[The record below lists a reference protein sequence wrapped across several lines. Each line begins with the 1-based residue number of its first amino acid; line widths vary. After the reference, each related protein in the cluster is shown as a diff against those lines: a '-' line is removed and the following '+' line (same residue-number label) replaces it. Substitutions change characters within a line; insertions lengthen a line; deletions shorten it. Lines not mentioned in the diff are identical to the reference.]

1 MGGMLARSGA
11 EVHLL
16 GRAEHMR
23 AVREAGVRVSGIY
36 GEFTARVAGAVTEPP
51 SGEFDYVIVTV
62 KSCDTTAIVRGLLG
76 AGASG
81 EWVSL
86 QNGIGN
92 AEAVAAL
99 VGVEHTLAGTIITGF
114 ELVSPGGVSI
124 TVTAGPAH
132 LGRLSGRVDAAVEA
146 LVGLF
151 NGSGLPAEASDR
163 ILSHVWGK
171 ALYNASLNALGAVL
185 RVPYGEL
192 LAPDAWAV
200 IEGVVAEAFEVM
212 RAEGVRVEW
221 KAPEEYLQYL
231 RSHQVPATAAHRSS
245 MLQDIERGRRTEI
258 DYLNGRIASLAE
270 EHGVE
275 APVNLSLACLVRALE
290 RRGLDSRPALPEGNT
305 VAAR

>member
-1 MGGMLARSGA
+1 MLARSGA

-23 AVREAGVRVSGIY
+23 AVREAGVHVSGIY

-51 SGEFDYVIVTV
+51 SNEFDYIIITV
-62 KSCDTTAIVRGLLG
+62 KSCDTERIVRELLD

-92 AEAVAAL
+92 AETAAGL
-99 VGVEHTLAGTIITGF
+99 VGEERIIAGTIITGF
-114 ELVSPGGVSI
+114 ELVSPGSVRI

-132 LGRLSGRVDAAVEA
+132 LGRLSGRIDAHVER
-146 LVGLF
+146 LVSLF
-151 NGSGLPAEASDR
+151 SRSGLPAEASDR

-192 LAPDAWAV
+192 LAPDSWAT

-212 RAEGVRVEW
+212 RAEGVEVEW
-221 KAPEEYLQYL
+221 SRAGEYLEYL
-231 RSHQVPATAAHRSS
+231 RSHQVPATASHRSS

-270 EHGVE
+270 QSGVQ
-275 APVNLSLACLVRALE
+275 APVNATLAALVRALE
-290 RRGLDSRPALPEGNT
+290 RRPRDETAD
-305 VAAR
+305 VA